1 MKAPET
7 IQMVEVKQI
16 ITFEQR
22 NMINRKC
29 VNNIG
34 EKEGIEKR
42 RIGNIYSK
50 VKNGLLSIKKR
61 GKNITNSIIR

>member
-1 MKAPET
+1 
-7 IQMVEVKQI
+7 
-16 ITFEQR
+16 
-22 NMINRKC
+22 MINRKC

-42 RIGNIYSK
+42 RIGNIYSHSK

>member
-1 MKAPET
+1 
-7 IQMVEVKQI
+7 
-16 ITFEQR
+16 
-22 NMINRKC
+22 MINRKC

-34 EKEGIEKR
+34 EKEGIEKK

-61 GKNITNSIIR
+61 GKNITNSIMR